1 MLTPSQPQNT
11 NPPQGKTMHILVT
24 DTKGNEH
31 ELPAVAEWSAMEV
44 IREGGL
50 PILAQCGGS
59 CACATCHVYVD
70 PAWADKLPE
79 PNEEEIGMLDGAFD
93 VNANS
98 RLACQIIMS
107 DKLNGLKITLA
118 PGSIEE

>member
-1 MLTPSQPQNT
+1 
-11 NPPQGKTMHILVT
+11 MHILVT
-24 DTKGNEH
+24 DIEGKEH
-31 ELPAVAEWSAMEV
+31 DLPAVAEWSVMEI

-70 PAWADKLPE
+70 ATWKDKLAE

-93 VNANS
+93 VKEDS
-98 RLACQIIMS
+98 RLACQLIFT
-107 DKLNGLKITLA
+107 DKIDGLKVTLA
-118 PGSIEE
+118 PGSI

>member
-1 MLTPSQPQNT
+1 MMT
-11 NPPQGKTMHILVT
+11 HILCIDT
-24 DTKGNEH
+24 DGKEH
-31 ELPAVAEWSAMEV
+31 DLLATEDWSIMEI

-70 PAWADKLPE
+70 PEWKSKLPE

-93 VNANS
+93 VNQDS
-98 RLACQIIMS
+98 RLACQIIFTKTL
-107 DKLNGLKITLA
+107 DGLKVKLA
-118 PGSIEE
+118 PGSV